1 MKTIRFFVGAIM
13 VLSGLGVWVLFE
25 GRNFGFAFFV
35 LVIILCASIGGY
47 ILLHE
52 GYDDES
58 VEM

>member
-1 MKTIRFFVGAIM
+1 MKTIKFLVGAIM
-13 VLSGLGVWVLFE
+13 VLSGLGVWILSE
-25 GRNFGFAFFV
+25 GRNFGFAFFI

-52 GYDDES
+52 GYDDDS